1 MTTPPLTD
9 GGDRSFSP
17 EEIAETREII
27 AQTLANRSIRM
38 EERQL
43 DVVMRRL
50 LLRAR
55 DSGQSP
61 VVVAREMVRASAAA
75 SSPEDHA
82 PGEHS
87 E

>member
-1 MTTPPLTD
+1 MTDPGD
-9 GGDRSFSP
+9 GPFSP

-27 AQTLANRSIRM
+27 SQTLENRGIRM
-38 EERQL
+38 EEQQL

-50 LLRAR
+50 LLRAQ

-61 VVVAREMVRASAAA
+61 IVVAREMVRASAGA
-75 SSPEDHA
+75 SSPEDPT
-82 PGEHS
+82 PGDPS